1 MPLLSVA
8 WTTVTRCAIRHH
20 RRTNA
25 LPAVNSERCRDGHQA
40 MWLYLACALPA
51 ALASCEAARRVQD
64 CDSRPPVLA
73 RQRSGLPGRRLS
85 ARHQRPCQTVA
96 FRRHSNTRCLSDAQ
110 QFSRQD
116 LCRCRITRLEQ
127 SAAQSQTMWAVIRP
141 VQTFLF
147 GQWGHGAVWTVVT
160 APNRNILTYLLT
172 YLNTK
177 Q

>member
-40 MWLYLACALPA
+40 MWSYLACSAPPA
-51 ALASCEAARRVQD
+51 ALASCESARRVQG
-64 CDSRPPVLA
+64 CDSCPPVLA
-73 RQRSGLPGRRLS
+73 RQRSALPGRRLS
-85 ARHQRPCQTVA
+85 ARRRRPCQTAA

-116 LCRCRITRLEQ
+116 LCRCRVTRLEQ
-127 SAAQSQTMWAVIRP
+127 SAAQSQ
-141 VQTFLF
+141 
-147 GQWGHGAVWTVVT
+147 TVVT